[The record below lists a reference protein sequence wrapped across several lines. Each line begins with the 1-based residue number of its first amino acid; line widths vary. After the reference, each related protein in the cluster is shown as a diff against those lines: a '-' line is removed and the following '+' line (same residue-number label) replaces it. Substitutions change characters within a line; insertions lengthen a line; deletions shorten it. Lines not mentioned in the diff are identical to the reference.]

1 MGKNKF
7 PVLPAE
13 GLQNIVELKTF
24 GNANLKEFPRPI
36 HFPRVQ
42 KLALAYAYH
51 CCEFMRKEDEIGK
64 LNTFGSLIDELDF
77 SSKIYEKVTW
87 LHNDLA
93 SGHLPP
99 NRTALEQFDPVNSKS
114 LADTMLV
121 RKYEI
126 ECIPKPGPFMPCEDL
141 FDFWTLRCSVWMV
154 FLLAVIGNATVI
166 VVMLFGRTKLDV
178 PRFLVCN
185 LALADFFMGIYLCI
199 LAVVDSATLTVF
211 RTFAVTWQNSTLCS
225 LAGFLA
231 VFSTES
237 SVFILAVITLE
248 RKLPFFSHCN
258 PVCPY
263 F

>member
-1 MGKNKF
+1 
-7 PVLPAE
+7 
-13 GLQNIVELKTF
+13 
-24 GNANLKEFPRPI
+24 
-36 HFPRVQ
+36 
-42 KLALAYAYH
+42 
-51 CCEFMRKEDEIGK
+51 MRKGDEIGK

-87 LHNDLA
+87 LHNDLT
-93 SGHLPP
+93 SGYL
-99 NRTALEQFDPVNSKS
+99 NRTEPFDQPKS
-114 LADTMLV
+114 LLGADAMLV
-121 RKYEI
+121 RKYEV
-126 ECIPKPGPFMPCEDL
+126 ECIPKPSPFAPCEDL
-141 FDFWTLRCSVWMV
+141 FDFWTLRCSVWVV

-185 LALADFFMGIYLCI
+185 LALADLFMGVYLSI

-248 RKLPFFSHCN
+248 SESLPFRRLFCLSSAFSNFTFH
-258 PVCPY
+258 
-263 F
+263 